1 MMANYKIKM
10 TLQETRE
17 PLTRTL
23 IIPGNLTFMQLDRII
38 EFTFGIELSMGNFF
52 TQNGDKETLYEQ
64 MSYEDINMELEEVL
78 APDTSLVYD
87 FTNVDGNQF
96 QILLEI
102 LERNDETE
110 PESMVRIIEHV
121 GEYQFADFSTM
132 DDYYELLDVMK
143 THKPKDKYEEYHSY
157 FYDLDSLR
165 FDEEEIITRIKD
177 YLDGKD
183 DYEDETSMFDGFTEE
198 EFNNMVT
205 LDFFRAILFGEVN
218 EFKDTLLHM
227 PGLKYE
233 WIWFH
238 HDKKSYILFENSI
251 EKIRELYHCNF
262 NHDEIFLPYL
272 DGPFMAYDE
281 DGFIVGIRKNHLTCL
296 VEDKE
301 RQELLDEELAQMM
314 FIISN
319 QDFDE
324 FIDLKEGKYLEFT
337 MDHLEIKDIDFHV
350 DVEPLEVSE
359 QIEEVANRPKGKD
372 KLVLRLDTIPLY
384 DEILDEM
391 DQFGEATYLYIKG
404 KTMKDCVRLY
414 GNQPKDL
421 AMQISDYL
429 CDCFMEKPK
438 PKTISIND
446 ATIASYLKNQ
456 FEAMRIRMVEYDT
469 SINWSDLKIKAFE
482 MENPISDEEI
492 NAFKKITYLN
502 EYEIETLNNSLP
514 FSLIRK
520 MKDRQEI
527 DPNFMNKLSSF
538 IL

>member
-1 MMANYKIKM
+1 MMTSYKIKM

-78 APDTSLVYD
+78 VPETSLIYD

-96 QILLEI
+96 QIFLEI
-102 LERNDETE
+102 LERSEVTE
-110 PESMVRIIEHV
+110 SILRIVEHE
-121 GEYQFADFSTM
+121 GEYQFADFCTTM
-132 DDYYELLDVMK
+132 DDYYELFDVMK
-143 THKPKDKYEEYHSY
+143 THQPKDKYEEYHSY
-157 FYDLDSLR
+157 LYDLDSLR
-165 FDEEEIITRIKD
+165 FDEEEVIARIKY
-177 YLDGKD
+177 YLDGKNE
-183 DYEDETSMFDGFTEE
+183 YEDETSMFDGFTEE
-198 EFNNMVT
+198 EFNNMMT

-218 EFKDTLLHM
+218 EFKDALIHM

-238 HDKKSYILFENSI
+238 NDKKSYILFENSI
-251 EKIRELYHCNF
+251 EKIRELYNCNF
-262 NHDEIFLPYL
+262 NHDELFLPYL
-272 DGPFMAYDE
+272 DGPFMAYEE
-281 DGFIVGIRKNHLTCL
+281 DGVMVGLRKNHLTCL

-301 RQELLDEELAQMM
+301 RRELLDEELAQIMYVL
-314 FIISN
+314 SN
-319 QDFDE
+319 HGAFE
-324 FIDLKEGKYLEFT
+324 FIDLKESKYLEFT
-337 MDHLEIKDIDFHV
+337 MEHLEIKDIDFHV

-359 QIEEVANRPKGKD
+359 QIEEVTNRPKGKD

-384 DEILDEM
+384 DDKLDEKG
-391 DQFGEATYLYIKG
+391 QFGEATYLYIKG

-414 GNQPKDL
+414 GDQPKDL

-429 CDCFMEKPK
+429 CACFMEKPK

-456 FEAMRIRMVEYDT
+456 LEAMRIRMVEYDT

-482 MENPISDEEI
+482 KENPISDEEI
-492 NAFKKITYLN
+492 DAFNRLMYVS
-502 EYEIETLNNSLP
+502 EYEFEAFQKSLP
-514 FSLIRK
+514 YSLIRK
-520 MKDRQEI
+520 MDDRQEI
-527 DPNFMNKLSSF
+527 DPHALSKIASV
-538 IL
+538 IR